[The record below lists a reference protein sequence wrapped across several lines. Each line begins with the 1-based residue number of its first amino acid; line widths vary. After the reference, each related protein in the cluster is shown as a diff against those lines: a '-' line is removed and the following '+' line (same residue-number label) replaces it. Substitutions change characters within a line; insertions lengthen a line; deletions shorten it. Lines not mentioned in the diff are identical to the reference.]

1 MALSCRASGVDQ
13 CLELGVERT
22 QTGHAATAES
32 DPMRTCARSV
42 WRLTIWMPEEQ
53 AALPGLHFR
62 HSGAAADPGPLIR
75 RTLLEI
81 RAIKSSILERNI
93 FRIGDVFAL

>member
-1 MALSCRASGVDQ
+1 MTDLNTVCPWVRFRGEADMDRPAKPDGS
-13 CLELGVERT
+13 VEN
-22 QTGHAATAES
+22 
-32 DPMRTCARSV
+32 DPNQTCARSV

-62 HSGAAADPGPLIR
+62 HSGAAADPGPLIP

-93 FRIGDVFAL
+93 FRIGDVFDL

>member
-1 MALSCRASGVDQ
+1 
-13 CLELGVERT
+13 
-22 QTGHAATAES
+22 
-32 DPMRTCARSV
+32 
-42 WRLTIWMPEEQ
+42 MPEEQ